1 MDTVRLCTPEDLPAV
16 ASLFQK
22 IFRRKSNSSPLS
34 LQSYLKEVYFDN
46 PWYDESIAS
55 LVYES
60 DGVIAGFVGSFP
72 FPFRLNGSRIM
83 AVLAG
88 NLMVDPGKRNS
99 MAATRLLKQLFA
111 GPQDATMTD
120 TSTDNARKLW
130 EALGCATIHS
140 YGLQWLQVLRPA
152 RFAASLATRNSPLLA
167 PLELI
172 SRPLSSAIDGILR
185 MPSTSPFRIPNSGLH
200 DDVLTIEVL
209 LDGID
214 KLSRGKSLV
223 PAYDQPF
230 LQWLIGKA
238 DEKREFG
245 PMRKVSLY
253 NGDRSLVGWYLYY
266 PNPGKV
272 GQVLQCAA
280 KPRAESPVLH
290 HLMNDAMVHGS
301 VALMGRFDP
310 QMVRELSLLNSLF
323 THRGSHVQ
331 AYSRKA
337 EFMQALQSGDAFFT
351 RLEGEWWTRLQ
362 GDRFE

>member
-1 MDTVRLCTPEDLPAV
+1 MDTVRRCTQEDLPAV
-16 ASLFQK
+16 AGLFQK
-22 IFRRKSNSSPLS
+22 IFRREPNSSPLS
-34 LQSYLKEVYFDN
+34 LQSYLKEVYFEN

-130 EALGCATIHS
+130 EALGCATIHTYS
-140 YGLQWLQVLRPA
+140 LQWFRLLRPA
-152 RFAASLATRNSPLLA
+152 RFSAFLATRMSSALA

-172 SRPLSSAIDGILR
+172 SRPLSSAIDGLLR
-185 MPSTSPFRIPNSGLH
+185 MPSASHFRVPESGLA
-200 DDVLTIEVL
+200 DDELTIEIL

-214 KLSRGKSLV
+214 KFCREKSLV
-223 PAYDQPF
+223 PAYDQRF
-230 LQWLIGKA
+230 LQWLLDKA
-238 DEKREFG
+238 NEKREFG
-245 PMRKVSLY
+245 AMRKVSLY
-253 NGDRSLVGWYLYY
+253 NGARSLVGWYLYY

-280 KPRAESPVLH
+280 RPRAESEVLR
-290 HLMNDAMVHGS
+290 HLLNDALAHGS
-301 VALMGRFDP
+301 LALMGRFDP
-310 QMVRELSLLNSLF
+310 QMVRELSLLNSVF
-323 THRGSHVQ
+323 TNRGSHVQ
-331 AYSRKA
+331 AYCKKA
-337 EFMQALQSGDAFFT
+337 ELIHALQSGDAFFS